1 MSFVGTFG
9 LVTESS
15 KPGEIKAIGTRGD
28 LIRGAWETMCNLC
41 VFFIQVE
48 NSSHAV
54 NFHSLRKSEERAWG
68 NKPIEYSNSN
78 SSKDCRKKLFKQKE
92 AF

>member
-1 MSFVGTFG
+1 MSFVGAFG

-28 LIRGAWETMCNLC
+28 LIRGAWETTCNLC

-54 NFHSLRKSEERAWG
+54 TSVHCGKVKNVL
-68 NKPIEYSNSN
+68 
-78 SSKDCRKKLFKQKE
+78 E
-92 AF
+92 ATN